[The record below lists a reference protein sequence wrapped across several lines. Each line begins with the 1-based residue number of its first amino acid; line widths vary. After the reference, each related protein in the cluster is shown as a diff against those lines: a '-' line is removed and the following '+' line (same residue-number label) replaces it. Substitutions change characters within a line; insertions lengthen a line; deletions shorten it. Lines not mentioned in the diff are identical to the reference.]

1 MSPTFYSPISYNNTI
16 YARGPYDTVIY
27 TYIDT
32 YITTLLV
39 NMAARAGVY
48 LLVFMSLVTAESSIT
63 PSEFIKSS
71 CRATR
76 YPVLC
81 VQCLMGYA
89 SVIGQSER
97 QLTIT
102 ALSVSISR
110 TRSSASFVKK
120 ISKARGIKPREYRAV
135 QDCIEN
141 MGDSL
146 DSLSQ
151 SVRELGSIGHAVGED
166 FVWHMTNVQTWVSAA
181 LTDDNTCLDG
191 FAGPSMNGIVKAA
204 IKDRVVNVAQVT
216 SNTLALVNR
225 FASSHQTAE
234 TP

>member
-1 MSPTFYSPISYNNTI
+1 
-16 YARGPYDTVIY
+16 
-27 TYIDT
+27 
-32 YITTLLV
+32 
-39 NMAARAGVY
+39 MAARVRVS
-48 LLVFMSLVTAESSIT
+48 LLVLMSLVTYMSNTAESSIT
-63 PSEFIKSS
+63 PAEFIKSS

-76 YPVLC
+76 YPILC
-81 VQCLMGYA
+81 VRCLMGYA
-89 SVIGQSER
+89 SVIGLSER
-97 QLTIT
+97 QLAMT

-120 ISKARGIKPREYRAV
+120 ISKARGIKPREYIAI

-166 FVWHMTNVQTWVSAA
+166 FVWHMSNVQTWVSAA
-181 LTDDNTCLDG
+181 VTDDNTCLDG
-191 FAGPSMNGIVKAA
+191 FSGPSMKGNVKAA
-204 IKDRVVNVAQVT
+204 IKNRVVNVTQIT
-216 SNTLALVNR
+216 SNALALVNR
-225 FASSHQTAE
+225 FASIHRTVE

>member
-1 MSPTFYSPISYNNTI
+1 
-16 YARGPYDTVIY
+16 
-27 TYIDT
+27 
-32 YITTLLV
+32 
-39 NMAARAGVY
+39 MAARVRVS
-48 LLVFMSLVTAESSIT
+48 LLVLMSLVTYMSSTAESSIT
-63 PSEFIKSS
+63 PAEFIKSS

-76 YPVLC
+76 YPNLC
-81 VQCLMGYA
+81 VRCLMRYA
-89 SVIGQSER
+89 SVIGLSER
-97 QLTIT
+97 QLAMT

-120 ISKARGIKPREYRAV
+120 ISKARGIKPREYRAI

-141 MGDSL
+141 MDDSL

-166 FVWHMTNVQTWVSAA
+166 FMWHMSNVQTWVSAA

-191 FAGPSMNGIVKAA
+191 FAGPSMNGNVKAS
-204 IKDRVVNVAQVT
+204 IKNRVVNLTQVT
-216 SNTLALVNR
+216 SNALALVNR
-225 FASSHQTAE
+225 LASIHHQTAE